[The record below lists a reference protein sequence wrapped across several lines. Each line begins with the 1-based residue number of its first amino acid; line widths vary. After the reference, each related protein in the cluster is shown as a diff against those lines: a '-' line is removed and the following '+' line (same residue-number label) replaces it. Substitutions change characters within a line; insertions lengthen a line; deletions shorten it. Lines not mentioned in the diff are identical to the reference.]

1 MQPGVKS
8 HPAEYP
14 HVERSSK
21 MADDPTRDAKPFDP
35 MEPWRGVRD
44 IYMDA
49 WAKTMVDMVN
59 SEAYAQASGAMLD
72 TYLTVSTPFREA
84 IEKAMLKTLEQLAM
98 PSRADVVSIAERMT
112 NIEMRLDDMDAKL
125 DNVLRLIAPPGASPR
140 MEAARA
146 PQKKKAAKTQQAKSA
161 KRGKK

>member
-1 MQPGVKS
+1 MGD
-8 HPAEYP
+8 E
-14 HVERSSK
+14 
-21 MADDPTRDAKPFDP
+21 PTQNGKRFDP

-44 IYMDA
+44 VYMDA

-72 TYLTVSTPFREA
+72 TYLTVSTPFRDA

-98 PSRADVVSIAERMT
+98 PSRADIVSIAERMT

-125 DNVLRLIAPPGASPR
+125 DNIQRLIAQPGASPPKEPGR
-140 MEAARA
+140 G
-146 PQKKKAAKTQQAKSA
+146 PQQKKKAAKTKQAKSA

>member
-1 MQPGVKS
+1 MGD
-8 HPAEYP
+8 E
-14 HVERSSK
+14 
-21 MADDPTRDAKPFDP
+21 PTNNGKPFDP

-59 SEAYAQASGAMLD
+59 TEAYAQATGTMLD

-84 IEKAMLKTLEQLAM
+84 LEKAMLKTLEQLAM
-98 PSRADVVSIAERMT
+98 PSRADFVSIAERMT
-112 NIEMRLDDMDAKL
+112 NIEMKLDDLDAKVDAIHAL
-125 DNVLRLIAPPGASPR
+125 LTKPGTEPR
-140 MEAARA
+140 RA
-146 PQKKKAAKTQQAKSA
+146 PRPAKKTANVKPA

>member
-1 MQPGVKS
+1 MGD
-8 HPAEYP
+8 E
-14 HVERSSK
+14 
-21 MADDPTRDAKPFDP
+21 PTQNGKRFDP

-44 IYMDA
+44 VYMDA

-72 TYLTVSTPFREA
+72 SYLTVSAPFREA

-98 PSRADVVSIAERMT
+98 PSRADIVSIAERMT

-125 DNVLRLIAPPGASPR
+125 DAVLRLVASPGAAPGKPPAK
-140 MEAARA
+140 AAPARKA
-146 PQKKKAAKTQQAKSA
+146 PAKSKKAA